1 MDHSE
6 RPAAAGAPVAATDS
20 AAFEATRQAPRAWVP
35 HLLMLVFGALCAC
48 FSLLHASPINF
59 YPDSASYLEQA
70 RHLLAGSAPLS
81 TPWGLE
87 KLDTTTELS
96 RLFPPGYA
104 LSIVAIGTV
113 VPLTPLTIA
122 VAIELT
128 ALIALPLLCFVA
140 TRRALG
146 DTRAMLVAALTA
158 TSYMAL
164 LLGSV
169 VVSDVYCLALAVA
182 AFALLMRG
190 ETLGQGIVCGLL
202 VGIAYAVR
210 NASTA
215 LLLSIALYCV
225 ACYALQPER
234 QVPAKRF
241 MLGTLV
247 GCALPL
253 LPLAVW
259 RFLAFGTLQPYAMP
273 PSTVSLKENI
283 GALVAAYVADIC
295 ARTFFSGGLRSAV
308 QTPAGHAT
316 IVALGLIGA
325 LAASVVLVLTWRAR
339 WPKLP
344 GAAKRVVLFSTIYA
358 LCGSVM
364 LVIARTRWQWGEN
377 INDRYT
383 LQYMFFVW
391 TCLAAFTLKAA
402 GERRRS
408 WLSPMAAIIALG
420 LVTHGIWILQIL
432 AHYRD
437 PPPSFLPVVAKAERI
452 LCGQPPQTLL
462 ISNVAWLY
470 RVRCELP
477 VRTSEAIDFPRDAT
491 SAVTTQLRPEV
502 ERLRREAPERRIVG
516 VFVNLTPMAG
526 SPGLSLGAAE
536 RTYLEAQGWSVLDDE
551 AGLVALER

>member
-6 RPAAAGAPVAATDS
+6 RSAAAGAGVATNSTAL
-20 AAFEATRQAPRAWVP
+20 EATRRPPRAWVP
-35 HLLMLVFGALCAC
+35 HLLMLVLGVLCAC

-81 TPWGLE
+81 TPWGLDRLE
-87 KLDTTTELS
+87 TTTELS

-104 LSIVAIGTV
+104 LSIAAVATLI
-113 VPLTPLTIA
+113 PLKAFTAA

-140 TRRALG
+140 TRQALG
-146 DTRAMLVAALTA
+146 DGRAMLVAALTA
-158 TSYMAL
+158 TSFMAL
-164 LLGSV
+164 LLGSA

-190 ETLGQGIVCGLL
+190 QTLGQGILCGVL

-215 LLLSIALYCV
+215 LLISIALYFV
-225 ACYALQPER
+225 ACYTLQPDR
-234 QVPAKRF
+234 QLPAKRF
-241 MLGTLV
+241 MAGTLV
-247 GCALPL
+247 GCALLL
-253 LPLAVW
+253 LPLIVW

-283 GALVAAYVADIC
+283 GALVAAYVTDIG

-325 LAASVVLVLTWRAR
+325 LAAVVVLILTWRAR

-344 GAAKRVVLFSTIYA
+344 GAAKRVVLFSAIYA
-358 LCGSVM
+358 ICGSVM

-391 TCLAAFTLKAA
+391 TCLAAFTLKPASD
-402 GERRRS
+402 RRKS
-408 WLSPMAAIIALG
+408 WFSPMAAIIALG
-420 LVTHGIWILQIL
+420 LVAHGIWLLQIL

-437 PPPSFLPVVAKAERI
+437 PPPSFLPVVAKAEKI
-452 LCGQPPQTLL
+452 LCSQPPQTLL

-502 ERLRREAPERRIVG
+502 ERLHREAPERRIVG
-516 VFVNLTPMAG
+516 VFVNLTPMAA
-526 SPGLSLGAAE
+526 SPGLPLGAAD
-536 RTYLEAQGWSVLDDE
+536 RTYLEARGWSVLEDE
-551 AGLVALER
+551 AALVALER